1 MLYFI
6 PTPMI
11 ILYLAAFKVNKLKP
25 YRMVLLLT
33 VMTLAI
39 GIPITD
45 LLKLHYSVPRPWI
58 LYPDI
63 THIYP
68 GRGSCFP
75 SGHAFQAFAGIIPL
89 TLCLLKHKT
98 FKKTVTA
105 ILLLIFAITLSFSR
119 ILAGMHFPS
128 DILFAIGL
136 ATLLILLLASLLQWL
151 IKKQK
156 LNIENEKW
164 FSLPFLI
171 LIIISIIYL

>member
-11 ILYLAAFKVNKLKP
+11 ILYLAAFKINTLNP

-68 GRGSCFP
+68 VRGSCFP

-89 TLCLLKHKT
+89 TLCLLKQKT

-136 ATLLILLLASLLQWL
+136 ATLLIPILASLLQWL
-151 IKKQK
+151 IKTGK
-156 LNIENEKW
+156 LNTQNEKW
-164 FSLPFLI
+164 YSIIFTI
-171 LIIISIIYL
+171 LITIAIIYL